1 MASEEE
7 LINRTAR
14 REVLRSFSLSDTET
28 SVERNLRR
36 AYAHHDSLMCQRV
49 AAEDAPEMARLLD
62 AEMQSMEHIIEEEQA
77 HRAQVAALSQMQLQA
92 MERVAEQ
99 ERELRRLSELMA
111 QHQAILTTS
120 PERPQPQSLPVSPPH
135 NLAQLREEVQDMLP
149 GTVNTLR
156 GAADR
161 AGQMSDLGNLPTFA
175 EDTLQD
181 ILEEEQEEIPVTPQ
195 RRVRFETST
204 PVVRPVERPRE
215 RIQPSKVP
223 QVPSVEKSLSRY
235 PEARDL
241 FEEGF
246 SRSLQAAATEFKKL
260 REPKVA
266 KFKGGYSSEASL
278 IFQSWLKDIWVY
290 TIERRLSQW
299 EAIQLVKDYT
309 SEQARS
315 EVEYYLGLTPEEE
328 QSFQGLIDHLSLAFQ
343 SCETVSSLIADF
355 YNRFQKTRET
365 EDAFAD
371 ELQILV
377 QKIVARKPE
386 FIHEAN
392 QALKH
397 QYAQNLCDPY
407 FGVVA
412 RGQCLSSPDSES
424 FTQFRGRLALMF
436 NSRGKQQC
444 ARATVSAT
452 AAECGDVEHLSRNS
466 RQRQS
471 KIDAQ
476 AAEIAQMKTKLNKA
490 LQENKQLK
498 NLFSQDKMVEAM
510 TKAVSSMTVQSCPS
524 LSSKGTQY
532 QGASSFIGRPRPPQL
547 ACGADGTLL
556 PSITCNYC
564 KDTGHFK
571 DNCVRLNNKIA
582 RELAQEQATRKA
594 SNSDKPGS
602 AKQLPKK

>member
-14 REVLRSFSLSDTET
+14 REVLRSFSLSDMET

-36 AYAHHDSLMCQRV
+36 ARAHHDSLMHQRV
-49 AAEDAPEMARLLD
+49 ATEDAPEMARLLD
-62 AEMQSMEHIIEEEQA
+62 AEMQSVEQIIEEEQA
-77 HRAQVAALSQMQLQA
+77 HKAQVAALSQMQLQA

-99 ERELRRLSELMA
+99 ERELRRLSNLMA

-135 NLAQLREEVQDMLP
+135 NLARLREEVRDVLP
-149 GTVNTLR
+149 GTVNTVR
-156 GAADR
+156 GAADKV
-161 AGQMSDLGNLPTFA
+161 GQVSDLGNLPTFA
-175 EDTLQD
+175 EDTLKD
-181 ILEEEQEEIPVTPQ
+181 ILEEQQEEIPVTPQ

-204 PVVRPVERPRE
+204 PVVRPVEQPRE

-223 QVPSVEKSLSRY
+223 QVSPLEKSLQRY

-266 KFKGGYSSEASL
+266 KFKGGYSSDASL
-278 IFQSWLKDIWVY
+278 IFQSWLKDIRVY
-290 TIERRLSQW
+290 TIEHRLSQW

-315 EVEYYLGLTPEEE
+315 EVEYYLGLTPKEE

-377 QKIVARKPE
+377 RKIVARKPE

-397 QYAQNLCDPY
+397 QYAQNLRDPY

-436 NSRGKQQC
+436 NSRGKQQQR

-452 AAECGDVEHLSRNS
+452 AVESGDVEHLSRNS

-476 AAEIAQMKTKLNKA
+476 AAEIAQMKTELNKA

-510 TKAVSSMTVQSCPS
+510 TKAVSSMTVQSRPS

-532 QGASSFIGRPRPPQL
+532 QGASSFIGRHRPPQL
-547 ACGADGTLL
+547 ARGADGTLL

-582 RELAQEQATRKA
+582 RELAQDQAAQKA
-594 SNSDKPGS
+594 SDKPGS
-602 AKQLPKK
+602 GKTLPKK

>member
-1 MASEEE
+1 MASEED

-14 REVLRSFSLSDTET
+14 REVLRSFSLSETET

-36 AYAHHDSLMCQRV
+36 ARAHHDNLMRQRV

-62 AEMQSMEHIIEEEQA
+62 AEMASVEHIIEEEQA

-92 MERVAEQ
+92 MERVEEQ
-99 ERELRRLSELMA
+99 ERELRRLSNLMA

-120 PERPQPQSLPVSPPH
+120 PERPQPQSPPPTSPPH
-135 NLAQLREEVQDMLP
+135 NLARLRGEIQHVLP

-161 AGQMSDLGNLPTFA
+161 AGQVSDLGNPPNLA
-175 EDTLQD
+175 EDTLHD
-181 ILEEEQEEIPVTPQ
+181 ILEEELQEEIPVTPQ
-195 RRVRFETST
+195 RRVRFQTST
-204 PVVRPVERPRE
+204 PVVRPEERLRE
-215 RIQPSKVP
+215 RVQPSRVP
-223 QVPSVEKSLSRY
+223 QVPSAGKSLSRY

-266 KFKGGYSSEASL
+266 KFKGGYSSDASL
-278 IFQSWLKDIWVY
+278 IFQSWLKDIRVY
-290 TIERRLSQW
+290 TIERRLSQR

-371 ELQILV
+371 ELQVLV
-377 QKIVARKPE
+377 RKIVARKPE

-397 QYAQNLCDPY
+397 QYAQNLRDPY

-436 NSRGKQQC
+436 NSRGKQQR

-466 RQRQS
+466 RQRQN

-476 AAEIAQMKTKLNKA
+476 AAEIAHMKTELNKA

-498 NLFSQDKMVEAM
+498 NMFSTEKMVEAM
-510 TKAVSSMTVQSCPS
+510 TKAVSSMTVQSRPS

-532 QGASSFIGRPRPPQL
+532 KEASNFIGRPRPPQL
-547 ACGADGTLL
+547 ARGADGTLL

-571 DNCVRLNNKIA
+571 DNCVRLNNKLA
-582 RELAQEQATRKA
+582 RELAQEEATRKA
-594 SNSDKPGS
+594 SDKSGS
-602 AKQLPKK
+602 TKQLPKK